1 MWPCRA
7 LKSRFRWRSVCL
19 GSGLLAVS
27 AACLDDL
34 VAPSF
39 EDTGNSDPE
48 LDQSWWLMN
57 GLYQP
62 TVAMQPGEFQRW
74 RLVTSAVEKGLIVT
88 LHEVSQRRFP
98 PPPPHPFTCAAWRPF
113 SAQRK
118 KKAFPRPF
126 SAAPRPFARA
136 KLGHI
141 TWKSVLNSCS
151 DSAMMGGGP
160 TLPHDSPCELL
171 LLSKDG
177 VTVSPAPRAV
187 GTIYLNAASRADVLV
202 RCEAAGEYE
211 IRSTGRAG
219 ASLAFGRATQ
229 TV

>member
-1 MWPCRA
+1 VWPCRA

-98 PPPPHPFTCAAWRPF
+98 PPPTPPFHVRSLATVL
-113 SAQRK
+113 
-118 KKAFPRPF
+118 
-126 SAAPRPFARA
+126 RA
-136 KLGHI
+136 KKEESFSS
-141 TWKSVLNSCS
+141 TVLCRPASLRAREAWPYHMEICPEFLFRQRN
-151 DSAMMGGGP
+151 
-160 TLPHDSPCELL
+160 
-171 LLSKDG
+171 DG
-177 VTVSPAPRAV
+177 RRA
-187 GTIYLNAASRADVLV
+187 NAAARFPL
-202 RCEAAGEYE
+202 
-211 IRSTGRAG
+211 
-219 ASLAFGRATQ
+219 
-229 TV
+229 